1 MLFKPRGTENA
12 VESRARDQA
21 RWLIRDHGDEAEAV
35 LAAKRRRS
43 GVSAADLYRYKLTA
57 RELKRLRRHGDDV
70 EAGTAGKTPLLSPAR
85 LLHLL
90 GLRAGPRRKR
100 SRD

>member
-1 MLFKPRGTENA
+1 MLLKPRGTETA

-21 RWLIRDHGDEAEAV
+21 RWLIRDHGDAAEAV

-43 GVSAADLYRYKLTA
+43 GVSLPDLYRYKLTA
-57 RELKRLRRHGDDV
+57 RELKRLRRRGDDGTG
-70 EAGTAGKTPLLSPAR
+70 AGRKPPLLSAAR

-90 GLRAGPRRKR
+90 GLRAGPRRR
-100 SRD
+100 RTDD